1 MAKNSILDYS
11 TTPDNNTDIGGIGI
25 QGASAVNN
33 FDNAFRTLMSQMRTD
48 LDYKQVF
55 ASKTGNYTAVAND
68 NNATLRFTSN
78 YTLSLTAAATLGANW
93 HITVIAGGGPVTIDP
108 NSTETINGLDALVLQ
123 KGASATIICD
133 GTQFFASVDD
143 NYSYASKSANYT
155 AVLADNGSVVRFTA
169 NATLSL
175 TAAVTLGSTWRM
187 TVIADNATV
196 VIDPNASETINGV
209 TTLTIRKGTTA
220 TIVCDGTQ
228 FFAVLSGGF
237 LLPSTTVGT
246 VPGYRIDPTG
256 LIEQWGVVNFNSAS
270 SFVVTFPVAYPNA
283 QMINYAC
290 IRSGGPTTRVVST
303 DTGSTTQMTIFLDT
317 ATTISVAWHSIGY

>member
-1 MAKNSILDYS
+1 MAKNSLLDYS

-25 QGASAVNN
+25 QGTSAVNN

-108 NSTETINGLDALVLQ
+108 NSTETINGLDTLVIQ

-143 NYSYASKSANYT
+143 NYTYASKSANYT

-175 TAAVTLGSTWRM
+175 TAAATLGSTWRM

-196 VIDPNASETINGV
+196 VIDPNASETINGAA
-209 TTLTIRKGTTA
+209 TLTLRKGTTA
-220 TIVCDGTQ
+220 TIICDGSN
-228 FFAVLSGGF
+228 FFAILAGAFFS
-237 LLPSTTVGT
+237 PSTTS
-246 VPGYRIDPTG
+246 GYEIRPDG
-256 LIEQWGVVNFNSAS
+256 MIEQWGVVNFSAAS
-270 SFVVTFPVAYPNA
+270 SVVVTFPFAYPTQ
-283 QMINYAC
+283 QMINNASVRNGASTSR
-290 IRSGGPTTRVVST
+290 IVST
-303 DTGSTTQMTIFLDT
+303 DAGSQSQMTIFLDT
-317 ATTISVAWHSIGY
+317 AATLTVAWRSIGY